1 MQRDGLSKPDALHE
15 YEELKSI
22 ISDCLNNGADY
33 DEIEDILLY
42 DFGLEMDYIMDL
54 I

>member
-1 MQRDGLSKPDALHE
+1 MNRIVKIFMQRDALSKSDALHE

-33 DEIEDILLY
+33 V
-42 DFGLEMDYIMDL
+42 MDL